1 MGSLLRGGVR
11 TAVLVLSSVF
21 LFGLFCAPATV
32 GKFLMVPALVLLAG
46 IRLRNGRAG
55 ETDRART
62 LLRPDLCFLALAFVW
77 TAVTVAVRHPSVAI
91 FGVLEANVVLMVL
104 FALAIDAIVDAG
116 VFRPFLQMMV
126 GFAAVEAVLSMGL
139 QLWSRALFDE
149 RLFSFGRAANPIP
162 AAGGYAV
169 ALLAALALLRAELP
183 SGTLRERLAVGS
195 AALTLV
201 AALVWSAS
209 RGPIISVIACLAL
222 VCTWSPRRHPLLLF
236 ALAMFTWA
244 AIASFI
250 LFEADIKGM
259 ICNYSIGRLCAQSLR
274 LDVWEWVAAG
284 IKAHPIFGMGFDFR
298 FPGDRPHAHNGLAA
312 LALGGGLPFLAAFL
326 VLCAVVSRL
335 AAELPNTAETRFCAQ
350 AYVFAFG
357 YMATDLPNPIG
368 FINTHYLFLWLPIFF
383 IASRW
388 QQQRLAHSSADP
400 TALASMS

>member
-1 MGSLLRGGVR
+1 MR

-21 LFGLFCAPATV
+21 LFGLFCAPAIV
-32 GKFLMVPALVLLAG
+32 GKFMMVPALVLLAG
-46 IRLRNGRAG
+46 IRLRYGRAG
-55 ETDRART
+55 EAGRAHT

-77 TAVTVAVRHPSVAI
+77 TAVTVVVRHPSFAT
-91 FGVLEANVVLMVL
+91 FGVLEANVVLMVF
-104 FALAIDAIVDAG
+104 FAFAIDAVVDAG
-116 VFRPFLQMMV
+116 VFRPFLQMTV

-139 QLWSRALFDE
+139 QLWSRVPFDE

-169 ALLAALALLRAELP
+169 ALLAALALLRAEKP
-183 SGTLRERLAVGS
+183 SDTTRRRLAVGLG
-195 AALTLV
+195 ALLIV

-209 RGPIISVIACLAL
+209 RGPIISVVACLAL
-222 VCTWSPRRHPLLLF
+222 VCAWSPRRHPLALF
-236 ALAMFTWA
+236 ALAMITWA
-244 AIASFI
+244 TIASFI
-250 LFEADIKGM
+250 LFEADIKAVL
-259 ICNYSIGRLCAQSLR
+259 CNYSIGRLCAQSLR
-274 LDVWEWVAAG
+274 LDVWEWVEAG

-326 VLCAVVSRL
+326 ALCAVISRM
-335 AAELPNTAETRFCAQ
+335 AAELPNTTETRFAAQ

-368 FINTHYLFLWLPIFF
+368 FINTHYLFLWLPIFL

-388 QQQRLAHSSADP
+388 QQQRFADSP
-400 TALASMS
+400 ANAKALASAS